1 MVDMEGVMVDME
13 EDIEEDMV
21 EDTGDDLS
29 DNLNSL
35 TAFDLLFLYFKI
47 TWCWFAHFMLNI
59 GMNIVHSS
67 AHFCSTTNPLQ
78 TIAAYFR
85 VLLAGFNR
93 ILEKP
98 CGIGWY
104 NLKFEL
110 FDKRGGRLY
119 FHFFPKCKYRL

>member
-1 MVDMEGVMVDME
+1 MVDME

-67 AHFCSTTNPLQ
+67 AHFCSTTHCKLLQ
-78 TIAAYFR
+78 LT
-85 VLLAGFNR
+85 
-93 ILEKP
+93 
-98 CGIGWY
+98 
-104 NLKFEL
+104 FE
-110 FDKRGGRLY
+110 
-119 FHFFPKCKYRL
+119 FFWQALSVV